1 MFGDVDSTSMILTWG
16 TPVNDSDDGNVL
28 NYIVDCSSDAFSL
41 AVTTPAS
48 AERREVLQG
57 LLPYTAYSCC
67 VAVVTDTGRSPVSC
81 VEQRTLEE
89 GRPSI
94 HAAIEY

>member
-1 MFGDVDSTSMILTWG
+1 MILTWG
-16 TPVNDSDDGNVL
+16 APVNDSDDGNVL
-28 NYIVDCSSDAFSL
+28 NYIVDCSSDTNRAFSL
-41 AVTTPAS
+41 AVTTLAS

-81 VEQRTLEE
+81 VEQITLEE
-89 GRPSI
+89 GSYVCN
-94 HAAIEY
+94 AILM